1 MDNRDLISQY
11 VDTGLPLPEYQVM
24 QLSSA
29 NKKTYIRKRLIY
41 EDAINGQGIVGYE
54 FSLLE
59 MLGPEQS
66 KKFYDKFMKDI
77 NFNNTQRYYLN
88 NFKFVPEKY
97 KTEYLDNKIKKD
109 ESVDVKIFT
118 SFSNDNKIKFLNW
131 AANRGLTKNSISE
144 QFYECSEE
152 LKVYFLQKL
161 IALNGIEKFLENGN
175 WKVANNKDYIWKEV
189 LNLIS
194 TYKLDK

>member
-1 MDNRDLISQY
+1 MDNKDLISQY

-66 KKFYDKFMKDI
+66 KKFYDKFMQDI
-77 NFNNTQRYYLN
+77 NFNNKQRYYLN

-109 ESVDVKIFT
+109 ELVDVNIFT
-118 SFSNDNKIKFLNW
+118 SFSKDNKIKFLNW

-144 QFYECSEE
+144 MFFVCSEE

-175 WKVANNKDYIWKEV
+175 WKVANYKDYIWKEV

>member
-77 NFNNTQRYYLN
+77 NFYNTQRYYLN

-109 ESVDVKIFT
+109 LSVDVKIFT
-118 SFSNDNKIKFLNW
+118 SFSKDNKIKFLNW

-144 QFYECSEE
+144 MFFVCSEE

-161 IALNGIEKFLENGN
+161 IALNGIEEFLENGN
-175 WKVANNKDYIWKEV
+175 WKVANYKDYIWKEV